1 MGMSVSGGGISADQL
16 RREITALIAA
26 LILLIVGMV
35 VINITN
41 AMGTYV
47 LSTLNTSNVTVYP
60 LVSQASLSIVG
71 TIFLLVGIAILI
83 VAVVWI
89 LKSLIAVTGEIGKTS

>member
-1 MGMSVSGGGISADQL
+1 
-16 RREITALIAA
+16 
-26 LILLIVGMV
+26 MV

-47 LSTLNTSNVTVYP
+47 LATLNTSNVTVVP
-60 LVSQASLSIVG
+60 LVSQASLSIIG

-89 LKSLIAVTGEIGKTS
+89 LKSLIGVTAEIGKTSS